1 MSVLNYTCPI
11 MSVYCPDGQKGEIGK
26 KNRWQG
32 MFATCFLMEIM
43 TGNHHNNTLIA
54 HSGG

>member
-26 KNRWQG
+26 KNRWHE
-32 MFATCFLMEIM
+32 MLATCLSIGFM
-43 TGNHHNNTLIA
+43 TENHTIHAPIV
-54 HSGG
+54 HF